1 MLDAKIIELV
11 RGLMAAERE
20 LRRENIDLGIATLR
34 GELNAKGMWHSGRAL
49 KEVRRYL
56 VEELRA
62 RGMLTLGTLQRVHSQ
77 VGAPLSDTLAA
88 DLKQEADIHISE
100 DAQGLNE
107 VYKKS
112 LEQIDPGLVSRF
124 ELTPEGEPI
133 KAKVAAELD
142 LYVAGVAKQKEQ
154 AAGSPQSVVTITGP
168 VGAVQTGAGA
178 VAHVVQ
184 NLSADDR
191 ATLDAALTTLIEQLK
206 HANDL
211 DASTKQNVEVL
222 VQESQAELRK
232 EKPVLA
238 RLSAFLSGT
247 AGTIQTVGSLQPAYQ
262 VLKTA
267 LIPLGILL
275 P

>member
-1 MLDAKIIELV
+1 VLDAKIIELV
-11 RGLMAAERE
+11 RSLMAAERE
-20 LRRENIDLGIATLR
+20 LRRDAVELAIATIR
-34 GELNAKGMWHSGRAL
+34 GELNAKGAWNSGRAL

-62 RGMLTLGTLQRVHSQ
+62 RGMLALGTLQRVHSQ
-77 VGAPLSDTLAA
+77 VGAPLSDTLVA
-88 DLKQEADIHISE
+88 DLKQEANNQIGE
-100 DAQGLNE
+100 DAHGLNK
-107 VYKKS
+107 VYMKT
-112 LEQIDPGLVSRF
+112 LEHMEDRLVRRY

-142 LYVAGVAKQKEQ
+142 LYVVGLTKKTEQ
-154 AAGSPQSVVTITGP
+154 AAANAQSVVTITGP
-168 VGAVQTGAGA
+168 VGAVQTGVGA
-178 VAHVVQ
+178 VAHVAQ
-184 NLSADDR
+184 NLAADDR
-191 ATLDAALTTLIEQLK
+191 AALAAALTALMEQLK
-206 HANDL
+206 NANDL
-211 DASTKQNVEVL
+211 DTSTKQNVEVL
-222 VQESQAELRK
+222 VQESQAELHK
-232 EKPVLA
+232 EKPALA